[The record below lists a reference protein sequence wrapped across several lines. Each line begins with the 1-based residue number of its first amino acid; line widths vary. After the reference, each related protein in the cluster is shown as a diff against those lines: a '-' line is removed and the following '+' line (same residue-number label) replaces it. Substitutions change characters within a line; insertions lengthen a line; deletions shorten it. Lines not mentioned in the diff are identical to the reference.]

1 MIDEKKQIDNL
12 ALLDNMR
19 KTILERLNDR
29 DYVLIWNQLE
39 KDLYDVNNKI
49 KQIRK

>member
-1 MIDEKKQIDNL
+1 MIDDKKQIDNL
-12 ALLDNMR
+12 ALLDNMK

-29 DYVLIWNQLE
+29 DYLLIWNQLE
-39 KDLYDVNNKI
+39 KDLNEVNDKI

>member
-12 ALLDNMR
+12 ALLDNMK

-39 KDLYDVNNKI
+39 KDLNEVNNKI
-49 KQIRK
+49 KELRK

>member
-1 MIDEKKQIDNL
+1 MIDDKKQIDNL
-12 ALLDNMR
+12 ALLDNMK

-39 KDLYDVNNKI
+39 KDLNDVNNKI
-49 KQIRK
+49 KELRK

>member
-12 ALLDNMR
+12 ALLDNMK

-39 KDLYDVNNKI
+39 KDLNEVNNKI

>member
-1 MIDEKKQIDNL
+1 MIDYKKQIDNL
-12 ALLDNMR
+12 ALLDNMK

>member
-12 ALLDNMR
+12 ALLDNMK

-39 KDLYDVNNKI
+39 KDLNDVNNKI

>member
-1 MIDEKKQIDNL
+1 MIDEKKQFDNL
-12 ALLDNMR
+12 SLLDNMK

-39 KDLYDVNNKI
+39 KDLNEVNTKI

>member
-1 MIDEKKQIDNL
+1 MIDYKKQIDNL
-12 ALLDNMR
+12 SLLDNMK

-39 KDLYDVNNKI
+39 NDLNDVNNKI